1 MVTRALTSVL
11 LAVLRGY
18 KRFVSPF
25 FTGVCRFSPS
35 CSTYATDALT
45 RYGPWRGSW
54 MAVRRLARC
63 HPFAKSGFDPVP
75 GSADR
80 PPPGQALR

>member
-1 MVTRALTSVL
+1 MVIRALTEVL
-11 LAVLRGY
+11 LAGLRGY

-45 RYGPWRGSW
+45 RYGPSRGSW

-75 GSADR
+75 GSVDR
-80 PPPGQALR
+80 PSRGQALR